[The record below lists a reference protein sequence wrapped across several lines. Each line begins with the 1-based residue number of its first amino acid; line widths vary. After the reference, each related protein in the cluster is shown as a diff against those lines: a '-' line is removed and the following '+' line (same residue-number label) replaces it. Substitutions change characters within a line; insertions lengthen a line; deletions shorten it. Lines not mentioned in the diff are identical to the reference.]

1 MKKKKLGM
9 ILVTG
14 AMIVIIANTIN
25 YKMCIVHG
33 VSMKPTLQDGDIL
46 RMKKYKGT
54 IEHNDVVAIAVK
66 NTKSDIQYLIKRVIA
81 YEDDQLDIKNGVV
94 RVNDKVVVQS
104 ADITQ
109 KINLKIPKGKVFVM
123 GDNYRRSY
131 DSRDIGCLN
140 LKDIIAY
147 KSIPKK

>member
-1 MKKKKLGM
+1 
-9 ILVTG
+9 
-14 AMIVIIANTIN
+14 
-25 YKMCIVHG
+25 
-33 VSMKPTLQDGDIL
+33 MKPTLQDGDIL

-54 IEHNDVVAIAVK
+54 IEHNDVVAIAAK
-66 NTKSDIQYLIKRVIA
+66 NTKSDILYLIKRVIA
-81 YEDDQLDIKNGVV
+81 YEGDQLDIKNGVV

>member
-54 IEHNDVVAIAVK
+54 IEHNDVVAIAAK

-81 YEDDQLDIKNGVV
+81 YEATSWI
-94 RVNDKVVVQS
+94 
-104 ADITQ
+104 
-109 KINLKIPKGKVFVM
+109 
-123 GDNYRRSY
+123 
-131 DSRDIGCLN
+131 
-140 LKDIIAY
+140 
-147 KSIPKK
+147 